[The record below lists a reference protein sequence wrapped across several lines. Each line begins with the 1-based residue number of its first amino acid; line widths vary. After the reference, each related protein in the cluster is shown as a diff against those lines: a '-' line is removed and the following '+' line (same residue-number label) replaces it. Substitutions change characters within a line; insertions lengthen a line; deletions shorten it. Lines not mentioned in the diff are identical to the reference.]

1 MKLKTAYVVL
11 FLSAATFALVLAGI
25 PASTRLTMAAASLA
39 SGASAL
45 VLMSTAA
52 LLGGRWRL
60 VESAFGGLD
69 RVYRAH
75 KWLGIWALAFAS
87 FHLLFKAGIKDWD
100 VAAIMT
106 LAPPYTRLLRQLSF
120 VALMLIVM
128 LALNRNIRYRIWRYW
143 HKLSGPLLLVVVAHW
158 LSIKSPIAL
167 ASPAGL
173 WIAVMAGLGVAAAA
187 YKLLLYPLLSSHAE
201 YRVVSISP
209 GPSALR
215 LDLVPVGEGIRFE
228 PGQFAFL
235 SMKQSGLREPHPFT
249 IASAGHPDRHVSFV
263 IRALGDYTQ
272 KLLAEAVVGMH
283 AEVYAPWGHFKR
295 LPSSRRE
302 IWIAGGV
309 GISPFIAWLRSPEA
323 DGFGKATLFYLYTPG
338 REFPDIDSL
347 AGLAR
352 GRGVEFI
359 PVPEGPLAPAFV
371 HRFGEIVREAGPD
384 GVEVS
389 LCGPKGLRQ
398 QVRQRMRENG
408 IPSSRLRHEYFEFR

>member
-1 MKLKTAYVVL
+1 MKPKTSHVVL
-11 FLSAATFALVLAGI
+11 FLSVVTFALVLAGI
-25 PASTRLTMAAASLA
+25 PTGTWFTTAAISLA
-39 SGASAL
+39 SGANAL
-45 VLMSTAA
+45 VLMSAAA

-75 KWLGIWALAFAS
+75 KWLGVWALAFAS
-87 FHLLFKAGIKDWD
+87 FHLVFKAGMKGWD
-100 VAAIMT
+100 AAAIMD
-106 LAPPYTRLLRQLSF
+106 LAAPYARLVRQLSF
-120 VALMLIVM
+120 VALMLIVL
-128 LALNRNIRYRIWRYW
+128 LALNRNIGYRIWRYW
-143 HKLSGPLLLVVVAHW
+143 HKLSGPLLLVVIAHW

-201 YRVVSISP
+201 YRVVSVST

-215 LDLVPVGEGIRFE
+215 LDLAPVGEGIGFE

-249 IASAGHPDRHVSFV
+249 IASAGHPDRHVTFV

-272 KLLAEAVVGMH
+272 KLRAEAAVGMY
-283 AEVYAPWGHFKR
+283 AEVYAPWGNFRR

-309 GISPFIAWLRSPEA
+309 GISPFIAWLRSAEA
-323 DGFGKATLFYLYTPG
+323 GGFGKATLFYLYTPG

-352 GRGVEFI
+352 DRGVEFI
-359 PVPEGPLAPAFV
+359 PVAGGPLAPAFV

-389 LCGPKGLRQ
+389 LCGPRGLLQ
-398 QVRQRMRENG
+398 QVRSMMRENG
-408 IPSSRLRHEYFEFR
+408 VPSSRLRHEYFEFR